1 MTYERCD
8 TNVKTFLEIVQL
20 SAIQKLSFTKCFVCA
35 LTMVNILLV
44 YNLHYCSLTL
54 NAQNKC
60 DTI

>member
-20 SAIQKLSFTKCFVCA
+20 SAIQKWSFTKCFVCA